1 MTEGPASAPAF
12 PGDGGPG
19 KGGPGKGGPGKGGLE
34 DGGDNRARDAGK
46 AASVLLVTGMSGA
59 GKSSAL
65 KVLEDIGYEAIDN
78 VPLSL
83 VGSLVTPDRRG
94 SSTDRLERDIAIG
107 VDIRTRDFG
116 VEPFVRTLDQLLA
129 GGEVRV
135 RVLFLDC
142 EDEELRHRYTESRR
156 RHPLAEDRP
165 VTDGI
170 VRERRLVSPLRARA
184 DLVLDT
190 TELAPGDFKRIL
202 QGNFG
207 PRPGPGMTLFVTS
220 FSYRQGLP
228 READLVFDVRFLAN
242 PHYDARLRPLT
253 GLDAEVAE
261 FIAADAG
268 YRLFFESVT
277 GLLMPLIPRYA
288 AEGKSY
294 LTIAVGC
301 TGGRHRSV
309 FVAGRLAAWLEEQ
322 GQAVQVRHRDLGS
335 AELR

>member
-1 MTEGPASAPAF
+1 MTKGPASAPAV
-12 PGDGGPG
+12 PEG
-19 KGGPGKGGPGKGGLE
+19 
-34 DGGDNRARDAGK
+34 GGDDRAKGAGK
-46 AASVLLVTGMSGA
+46 AAGVLLVTGMSGA

-65 KVLEDIGYEAIDN
+65 KVLEDIGYEAVDN

-83 VGSLVTPDRRG
+83 LGSLVTPGRR
-94 SSTDRLERDIAIG
+94 SSPADRLERAIAIG
-107 VDIRTRDFG
+107 IDIRTRDFG
-116 VEPFVRTLDQLLA
+116 IEPFVRTLDQLLA
-129 GGEVRV
+129 DGEVSV

-142 EDEELRHRYTESRR
+142 ENEELRHRYTASRR

-184 DLVLDT
+184 DVVLDT

-242 PHYDARLRPLT
+242 PHYDAVLRPLT
-253 GLDAEVAE
+253 GLDPQVAE

-268 YRLFFESVT
+268 YHLFFESVT
-277 GLLMPLIPRYA
+277 GLLAPLIPRYA

-309 FVAGRLAAWLEEQ
+309 FVAGKLAAWLEEQ
-322 GQAVQVRHRDLGS
+322 GQAVHVRHRDLGS
-335 AELR
+335 AE